1 MLLFEPSK
9 PTNRAKATNCGII
22 ISAERLH
29 LLRFVRV
36 DKSNRIFAI
45 QDYSKTYVYVFGK
58 WIQNKGVF
66 FSIQPSITVFL
77 TLTVG
82 FSPLSSGPR
91 TAYPWTT
98 YYWRIV
104 RSPKSPTSW
113 YRENQWKKLP
123 HHFSRSSGH
132 VLCSIAVCRLPREK
146 EYAVKSR
153 KN

>member
-58 WIQNKGVF
+58 LIQNKGELRTKVCSF
-66 FSIQPSITVFL
+66 VYNHLLMCVLPKRSDSLPSLRDPGLPTPE
-77 TLTVG
+77 
-82 FSPLSSGPR
+82 PLISDESSVPPNPQLPD
-91 TAYPWTT
+91 TAK
-98 YYWRIV
+98 ING
-104 RSPKSPTSW
+104 RSCLIISLARLVMCYVPLQ
-113 YRENQWKKLP
+113 Y
-123 HHFSRSSGH
+123 
-132 VLCSIAVCRLPREK
+132 VVCREK
-146 EYAVKSR
+146 KSTL
-153 KN
+153 

>member
-29 LLRFVRV
+29 LLRFVPV

-91 TAYPWTT
+91 TAYPWTNLFLT
-98 YYWRIV
+98 NRPFPQIPNFLIPRKSMEEAASSFLSLVWSCVMFHCSMSSAERKRV
-104 RSPKSPTSW
+104 RCKIT
-113 YRENQWKKLP
+113 
-123 HHFSRSSGH
+123 
-132 VLCSIAVCRLPREK
+132 
-146 EYAVKSR
+146 
-153 KN
+153 

>member
-58 WIQNKGVF
+58 WIQNKGELRTKVCSF
-66 FSIQPSITVFL
+66 VYNHLLMCL

-98 YYWRIV
+98 YLWRIV

-132 VLCSIAVCRLPREK
+132 VLCSIAVCRLSREK
-146 EYAVKSR
+146 KSTL
-153 KN
+153 